1 MKRKELKRTHPPKKV
16 NVNARLTK
24 HALILALE
32 NANISIEAEARRFHD
47 LYVANSKLHSELR
60 TALADL
66 DASRLSEGV
75 LRARLNE
82 IHNAAVNSMLG
93 ITPKGSTRLLDN
105 VVSSTPLRAVG
116 AVGAVGTAR
125 ASDPHAG

>member
-1 MKRKELKRTHPPKKV
+1 MKRKELKRTPPPPKKV
-16 NVNARLTK
+16 SVNARLTR
-24 HALILALE
+24 HALSLALE
-32 NANISIEAEARRFHD
+32 NANISLEAEARRFHD
-47 LYVANSKLHSELR
+47 CYVANCKLGAELR
-60 TALADL
+60 TALSDL

-93 ITPKGSTRLLDN
+93 ITPKGSSRILDA
-105 VVSSTPLRAVG
+105 VVSTPLR
-116 AVGAVGTAR
+116 AVGTAR